1 LTEEDIQ
8 GYGIRYADTGKF
20 AGYVIIP
27 IFGEYGE
34 VVCFV
39 ARSFVPR
46 KKLKYLYPSKGE
58 SLKSKSQVM
67 FQPRLGYRSVVIVEG
82 VFDAFGV
89 LKKLSSVSIA
99 AILGKSMSDEQR
111 NILWTESDLDAH
123 FFIMLDADAFKD
135 EIKVAKTLNGGYN
148 RFRKIFICKLSQGDP
163 GSATSEEIQQA
174 FMDAKEF

>member
-39 ARSFVPR
+39 ARSFISH
-46 KKLKYLYPSKGE
+46 KKPKYLYPSKGE
-58 SLKSKSQVM
+58 SLKSKSRVM
-67 FQPRLGYRSVVIVEG
+67 FKPRWGYRDVIIVEG
-82 VFDAFGV
+82 VFDAFGI
-89 LKKLSSVSIA
+89 LKKLPSVSIA

-111 NILWTESDLDAH
+111 TILWKESNLDAH
-123 FFIMLDADAFKD
+123 FYLMLDADAFKD
-135 EIKVAKTLNGGYN
+135 EIKVAKILNGGYS
-148 RFRKIFICKLSQGDP
+148 RFRKIFICKLFKGDP
-163 GSATSEEIQQA
+163 DSATSGEVQQA
-174 FMDAKEF
+174 FMNAKEF